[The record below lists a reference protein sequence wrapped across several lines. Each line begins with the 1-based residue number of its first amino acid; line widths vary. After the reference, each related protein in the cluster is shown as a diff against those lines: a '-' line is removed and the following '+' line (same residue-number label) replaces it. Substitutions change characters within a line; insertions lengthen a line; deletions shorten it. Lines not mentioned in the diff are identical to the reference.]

1 MWEVNNTAKKPF
13 SLFLLQAEVGLFLIT
28 SYAELV
34 LTKQPTETTEGVK
47 TFTCTVCGVTK
58 TEPIAKLKPA
68 PTPGS
73 DPNQKGVDGT
83 AVGPGASAACADK
96 AITSMKSDN
105 DPAGSKFAP
114 LKLKSTKQFATSRP
128 IPRSRPSQRRES

>member
-1 MWEVNNTAKKPF
+1 MTSEVIKSPTSTDAGEKKYTAVFENSAFETQTKIEVIPASDF
-13 SLFLLQAEVGLFLIT
+13 S
-28 SYAELV
+28 
-34 LTKQPTETTEGVK
+34 
-47 TFTCTVCGVTK
+47 
-58 TEPIAKLKPA
+58 
-68 PTPGS
+68 PGD
-73 DPNQKGVDGT
+73 DPNQKGEDGT